1 MSYKVSIN
9 TNDLKEALDCLSY
22 LENENDEEFPKE
34 KILSERAWVSYS
46 FLDEIAK
53 NEAEKKE
60 LINSCVKMIQDA
72 IAINENLVDARTR
85 LGTLIHIYSKTY
97 LVDLQKT

>member
-34 KILSERAWVSYS
+34 KILSERAWVSFS

-53 NEAEKKE
+53 DEAE
-60 LINSCVKMIQDA
+60 
-72 IAINENLVDARTR
+72 
-85 LGTLIHIYSKTY
+85 
-97 LVDLQKT
+97 